1 MEEFTKLNKQE
12 TIAKLKL
19 NGKQLEF
26 VPQFKGDKDVV
37 LAAVKQNGVALK
49 FASEELRQDKEVVMA
64 AVKQEEWALKYAS
77 EDLKGDKEFMMAAVT
92 QEGVA
97 LEYASEELQGDK
109 EVVLAAV
116 TQNGVALEYA
126 SEDLQGDKEFMMA
139 AVTQNGVALEF
150 ASDELQSDK
159 EVVLAAVT
167 QNGEVL
173 KFASEELQGDKEV
186 VLAAIT
192 QEGWALE
199 YASEDLK
206 ADKQFML
213 AAVNQNGYALKY
225 VSPELKGD
233 KEFILAAVKQN
244 RVALK
249 YVSEKFKG
257 DKEFIL
263 AAVKQN
269 GMALQYVSEELK
281 SDKEFMMAAVKQNGG
296 SLEYASPELQC
307 DKDVVFAAVTKNG
320 LVLKYASEEL
330 KQDKEVVLAAVTKN
344 GLALEYA
351 SEELKHD
358 EEFIMDVVT
367 KNKDFVLYVD
377 SFKDEESKELL
388 KSVIKLALSN
398 DGLLLAKLPDLYVTE
413 EMCVTAVRQNNYAYQ
428 YVPKR
433 FLTPELVKLLPV
445 RLGPPSLTRQVSET
459 KSNQTSAST
468 CSYHSMSR
476 LFLQNRF
483 IFVKPLK
490 VDDIYDK
497 NDCNGFL
504 IPVNIET
511 TGLDTLDDAKC
522 SPGGYDKILLFLYIY
537 FLLKETDSCK
547 NNIGDIIPRQV
558 DAIEM
563 PDFLKR
569 TKHEPRLLSLLREIK
584 HLSSELRWK
593 EYSFSFNTI
602 EEPILFSVVQ
612 KLINLKFYVQLTCC
626 GGREI
631 HHAVTIV
638 GVQESN
644 YIIKNSWSV
653 LVDIVPSIK
662 FFYLKGWSTPWMG
675 TELLIYIPIISSEP
689 TDGVKGKDYAISK
702 LTRFD
707 AWLDDYTAEIQRKP
721 KGGRKTKR
729 KKGTRRIK
737 HKRTKRK
744 LK

>member
-12 TIAKLKL
+12 TIAKLQL

-37 LAAVKQNGVALK
+37 LAAVKQNGEALK
-49 FASEELRQDKEVVMA
+49 FASEELQ
-64 AVKQEEWALKYAS
+64 
-77 EDLKGDKEFMMAAVT
+77 GDKGFMMAVVA
-92 QEGVA
+92 QNGVA
-97 LEYASEELQGDK
+97 LEFASEELQGDK
-109 EVVLAAV
+109 EVVMAAV
-116 TQNGVALEYA
+116 KQNGVALNYV
-126 SEDLQGDKEFMMA
+126 SEELKADKEFMMA
-139 AVTQNGVALEF
+139 AVKQNRFALKYAPEELQGDKEFVLAAVTQNGEALEYV
-150 ASDELQSDK
+150 SEELRQDK

-167 QNGEVL
+167 QNGE
-173 KFASEELQGDKEV
+173 
-186 VLAAIT
+186 
-192 QEGWALE
+192 
-199 YASEDLK
+199 
-206 ADKQFML
+206 
-213 AAVNQNGYALKY
+213 
-225 VSPELKGD
+225 
-233 KEFILAAVKQN
+233 
-244 RVALK
+244 
-249 YVSEKFKG
+249 
-257 DKEFIL
+257 
-263 AAVKQN
+263 
-269 GMALQYVSEELK
+269 
-281 SDKEFMMAAVKQNGG
+281 
-296 SLEYASPELQC
+296 
-307 DKDVVFAAVTKNG
+307 
-320 LVLKYASEEL
+320 
-330 KQDKEVVLAAVTKN
+330 
-344 GLALEYA
+344 ALEYA

-367 KNKDFVLYVD
+367 KNKDFILYVD

-428 YVPKR
+428 YVPER

-483 IFVKPLK
+483 IFVKPLQ

-504 IPVNIET
+504 IPVNIEK

-537 FLLKETDSCK
+537 FLLKETNSCK
-547 NNIGDIIPRQV
+547 KKIGELIPRQV

-631 HHAVTIV
+631 YHAVTIV
-638 GVQESN
+638 GVQEGN

-662 FFYLKGWSTPWMG
+662 FFYLKGWPTPWMG